1 MNAYER
7 QSILTYMY
15 VYVWLLLS
23 TAIDS
28 SPLLSSLCTPDL
40 SLPNGLIFF
49 KTQTS
54 HVKLHWNPELSVL
67 IQSIVAYLRLYET
80 RKLVS
85 YDNKHSLPT
94 YLVNTNRHNIDTL
107 FSVERIKNQ
116 Q

>member
-1 MNAYER
+1 MAAPFNRNR
-7 QSILTYMY
+7 Q
-15 VYVWLLLS
+15 LS
-23 TAIDS
+23 TFII
-28 SPLLSSLCTPDL
+28 PMHTRFEFTKWLDL
-40 SLPNGLIFF
+40 FQNP
-49 KTQTS
+49 TS

-107 FSVERIKNQ
+107 FSVERIKGQ